1 MQRVGYNLNLV
12 IEFSNVLGIMYN
24 NNNNNNN
31 LYFSGFSLYK
41 RKIIEGNIL
50 WVVNVRIVA
59 IVLVMSYS

>member
-12 IEFSNVLGIMYN
+12 IEFSNVLGIMY
-24 NNNNNNN
+24 NNNNN

>member
-24 NNNNNNN
+24 NNNNN
-31 LYFSGFSLYK
+31 LYLSGFSLYK